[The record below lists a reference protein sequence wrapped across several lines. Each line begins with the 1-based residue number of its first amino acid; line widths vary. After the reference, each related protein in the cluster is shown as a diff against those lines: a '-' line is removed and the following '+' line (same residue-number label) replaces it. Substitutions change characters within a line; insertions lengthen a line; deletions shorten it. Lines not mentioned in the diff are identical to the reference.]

1 MNDAIAKGGV
11 VSILL
16 FLFFLGVFLSG
27 ELYSQ
32 KRYSEVG
39 EPKIRDKDPCD
50 NFEIFAYFDPPRKIS
65 LAEYMMSAGLVNMR
79 PAPHWVTGLLS
90 GRHLTRKSCSTIIVL

>member
-50 NFEIFAYFDPPRKIS
+50 NFEIFAYFDPPREIS
-65 LAEYMMSAGLVNMR
+65 LEEYKIVFDIENR
-79 PAPHWVTGLLS
+79 NS
-90 GRHLTRKSCSTIIVL
+90 GQFHAYK